1 MRGVPNQRGVGMKA
15 ERGQGPITMSRS
27 RWPTLLGMVTGAA
40 HALNSVISVSFFLN
54 ITASPED
61 LGLNAFKFR

>member
-1 MRGVPNQRGVGMKA
+1 MKA
-15 ERGQGPITMSRS
+15 ERGQGLITMSRS
-27 RWPTLLGMVTGAA
+27 PGPALLGTVTGAA
-40 HALNSVISVSFFLN
+40 RALNSVVSVSFCLS